1 MTARLLTATA
11 SGDILELRPGGSWTA
26 ANAATLEQLS
36 DGIASQLDR
45 SATIRLDMAGVSEL
59 DTLGAWLL
67 EKMSRRATSAGRRA
81 DVTVGRNRTVGED
94 HRQER

>member
-67 EKMSRRATSAGRRA
+67 EKCHDGQRRRVAAPMSR
-81 DVTVGRNRTVGED
+81 E
-94 HRQER
+94 

>member
-1 MTARLLTATA
+1 MTAPLLTATA

-59 DTLGAWLL
+59 DTLGEAVVIHDLL
-67 EKMSRRATSAGRRA
+67 PGEMAA
-81 DVTVGRNRTVGED
+81 VGF
-94 HRQER
+94 QP